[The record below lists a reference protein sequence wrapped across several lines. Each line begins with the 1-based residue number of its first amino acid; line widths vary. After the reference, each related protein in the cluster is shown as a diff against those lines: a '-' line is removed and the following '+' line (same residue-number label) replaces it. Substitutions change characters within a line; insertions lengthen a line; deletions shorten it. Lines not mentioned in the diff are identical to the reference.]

1 MSASRSA
8 LMVVLSAVAEA
19 ENKGFSSIKAY
30 PVGYEVIFLDPEE
43 APCFLLSCSDQEE
56 LLLGRRS

>member
-1 MSASRSA
+1 
-8 LMVVLSAVAEA
+8 MVVLSAVAEA

>member
-1 MSASRSA
+1 MPTSRSA

-30 PVGYEVIFLDPEE
+30 PVGCEVIFLDSEE
-43 APCFLLSCSDQEE
+43 APCFLLSCADQEE